1 MRFFF
6 DPLDVFVRRILRRR
20 LRRVMYGYRNLK
32 QSGRLGAIS
41 TIKRELTRCNLDIDE
56 RFFSACFFGAGL
68 ASAELI
74 VRQYLLVRIGGLNL
88 NRALLLAAGKS
99 GGKVVFAMPLQWIK
113 VVEKNGFEVNRL
125 ASTLMWMG
133 YVTAAHLYGLFTIGK
148 ILMNSGG
155 APDRKRE
162 PKAYVYF
169 HDLALNNIP
178 QPLSDSASYD
188 ILSWY
193 AQWNGRQSDIT
204 KIHHTVRNAPRKR
217 IGEFDLV
224 EQSGPLPTLAGLSE
238 FASYLG
244 WALTAI
250 FIGLWDMLRAR
261 WWHSLLLNQSA
272 SAAQARIVPSDFL
285 ARDYL
290 FHNSG
295 WIYRPLWTYEIER
308 CGSTVSLYF
317 YSTNCEVPKRTEQL
331 ASPAYGYAAMNW
343 QRYLVWDKGQADFV
357 RRAVG
362 VDAKVEM
369 VGPIW
374 FSDSVVEQPCLPLR
388 TVAVFDVQPVRN
400 SFYQALALDFD
411 LYTPAVVN
419 KFLLDITDALFNIDC
434 YAAHKR
440 KREIGRQ
447 SHPQF
452 RLTLKLLERSER
464 YLAIDP
470 ELSAISLIQ
479 KSEAVISM
487 PFTSTALLGREANKP
502 SMYYDP
508 LCLLDKDDPAAHGI
522 LIVQGPIELGKW
534 VAKNLAD
541 KISWA

>member
-1 MRFFF
+1 
-6 DPLDVFVRRILRRR
+6 
-20 LRRVMYGYRNLK
+20 MYGYRNLK

-68 ASAELI
+68 GSAELI

-133 YVTAAHLYGLFTIGK
+133 YVTAAHLYGSFTIGK

-193 AQWNGRQSDIT
+193 AQWNGRKSDIT
-204 KIHHTVRNAPRKR
+204 KIHHTVRNAPSKR

-238 FASYLG
+238 FSSYLG

-331 ASPAYGYAAMNW
+331 PSPAYGYAAMNW

-374 FSDSVVEQPCLPLR
+374 FSDSAVEQPCLPLR

-502 SMYYDP
+502 SVYYDP
-508 LCLLDKDDPAAHGI
+508 FCLLDKDDPAAHGI
-522 LIVQGPIELGKW
+522 LIVQGPIDLGKW
-534 VAKNLAD
+534 LANNLAD
-541 KISWA
+541 KISEA